1 MVQHVANS
9 SPDTSSKISKNEI
22 NQIRQDIESE
32 LIITLSDDF
41 KTQIEALQKKLAA
54 QEQSFNDSIHEK
66 EAEIENYKLTIAE
79 KDTFIK

>member
-1 MVQHVANS
+1 MMQHVANS

-41 KTQIEALQKKLAA
+41 KT
-54 QEQSFNDSIHEK
+54 
-66 EAEIENYKLTIAE
+66 
-79 KDTFIK
+79 